1 MLEGKAMVE
10 DSDMPVKMQVQAM
23 ALASQALDLFD
34 VVDCKSIAGHI
45 KKEFDEIYGSGWQCV
60 VGSNFGSMAQEQ
72 ESYKSRLF
80 HFKNMSEHLS
90 SKRHVKSWS
99 SDCVGTDSLDE
110 DDNDV
115 LMFRSQPG
123 KASSVDR
130 PSLPL
135 SGGSTPNRND
145 KLAAPRMVSL
155 ESMEALQAAM
165 DQMKEKFSKLLLG
178 EDMSGG
184 GKGVSSAL
192 ALSNAITNLAASAF
206 GEQRRL
212 EPMAADRKAR
222 WRREIGWLISV
233 ADHIVEF
240 APTQQTNKDGTS
252 MEVMSTRQ
260 RTDLL
265 CNIPA
270 LKKLDAMLL
279 DCLDKFKDQNEFY
292 YVKKDSPDSCETRN
306 DDKWW
311 LPAVKVPPNGLSE
324 ITRRFLQSQKE
335 CVNQVLKAAM
345 AINAQVLSEM
355 EIPESYL
362 ESLPKNGKASLGDV
376 IYKMITVEVFDADQF
391 LIEMDLSSEHKI
403 LDLKNRIEASIVIW
417 KRKMVQKDTKSSW
430 GSTVSTEKRE
440 QFEERA
446 ETILLLL
453 KLGFP
458 GISQSTLDI
467 TKIQC
472 NRDVGLAILESYS
485 RVLESL
491 AHTVMSRIEDVL
503 YADQLTQEPT
513 NATSKNRYIAKE
525 VEKPKEERISFSEER
540 LSGTSLSDVMQW
552 GNKNN
557 EVKKES
563 FFGGDKEKPLL
574 SKVTGIMT
582 TNKKSSYLD
591 NLGTM
596 RSPTARYS

>member
-10 DSDMPVKMQVQAM
+10 DSDMPVKMQIQAM
-23 ALASQALDLFD
+23 AFASQALDLFD
-34 VVDCKSIAGHI
+34 VIDCKSIAGHI
-45 KKEFDEIYGSGWQCV
+45 KKEFDERYGSGWQCV
-60 VGSNFGSMAQEQ
+60 
-72 ESYKSRLF
+72 
-80 HFKNMSEHLS
+80 NMNENSAS
-90 SKRHVKSWS
+90 RHVKSWS
-99 SDCVGTDSLDE
+99 SDCAMRMDDNFDDD
-110 DDNDV
+110 DDNDM
-115 LMFRSQPG
+115 LTFRSQPG
-123 KASSVDR
+123 KASGVDR

-135 SGGSTPNRND
+135 SGVTPNRND
-145 KLAAPRMVSL
+145 KLVNPRMVSS
-155 ESMEALQAAM
+155 ESMEAQLQAAM
-165 DQMKEKFSKLLLG
+165 EQMKERFSKLLLG

-240 APTQQTNKDGTS
+240 APTQQTNKDGSS
-252 MEVMSTRQ
+252 MEVMTTRQ

-279 DCLDKFKDQNEFY
+279 DCLDKFKDQNEFF
-292 YVKKDSPDSCETRN
+292 YVKKDSPDSSETRN
-306 DDKWW
+306 DEKWW

-324 ITRRFLQSQKE
+324 ISRRFLQSQKE

-362 ESLPKNGKASLGDV
+362 ESLPKNGRASLGDV
-376 IYKMITVEVFDADQF
+376 IYRMITVEMFDADQF

-403 LDLKNRIEASIVIW
+403 LDLKNRIEASVVIW
-417 KRKMVQKDTKSSW
+417 KRKMVQKDTKSPW
-430 GSTVSTEKRE
+430 GSTVSIEKRE

-453 KLGFP
+453 KQGFP
-458 GISQSTLDI
+458 GISQSALDI
-467 TKIQC
+467 SKIQF

-491 AHTVMSRIEDVL
+491 AHTVMSKIEDVL

-513 NATSKNRYIAKE
+513 NAVSKNRYAMRE
-525 VEKPKEERISFSEER
+525 AEKVREERSSFSEDMA
-540 LSGTSLSDVMQW
+540 SGTLSDVMQW

-557 EVKKES
+557 ELKKES
-563 FFGGDKEKPLL
+563 FYGDKPLL

-582 TNKKSSYLD
+582 NNKKSSYLET
-591 NLGTM
+591 LGTM

>member
-1 MLEGKAMVE
+1 M
-10 DSDMPVKMQVQAM
+10 D
-23 ALASQALDLFD
+23 
-34 VVDCKSIAGHI
+34 
-45 KKEFDEIYGSGWQCV
+45 
-60 VGSNFGSMAQEQ
+60 QEQ

-80 HFKNMSEHLS
+80 HFKNMSEHS
-90 SKRHVKSWS
+90 TSRHVKSWS
-99 SDCVGTDSLDE
+99 SDCTMTMDGSDNLDD
-110 DDNDV
+110 DDNDM

-123 KASSVDR
+123 KSSSVDR

-135 SGGSTPNRND
+135 SGVTPNRNE
-145 KLAAPRMVSL
+145 KLPRIASS
-155 ESMEALQAAM
+155 ESMEALLQAAM
-165 DQMKEKFSKLLLG
+165 EQMKDKFSKLLLG

-212 EPMAADRKAR
+212 EPMAADRKTR
-222 WRREIGWLISV
+222 WKREIGWLISV

-240 APTQQTNKDGTS
+240 APTQQTNKDGSS
-252 MEVMSTRQ
+252 MEVMTTRQ

-279 DCLDKFKDQNEFY
+279 DCLDKFKDQNEFS
-292 YVKKDSPDSCETRN
+292 YVKKDSPDSSESRN
-306 DDKWW
+306 DEKWW

-324 ITRRFLQSQKE
+324 VSRRFLQSQKE

-362 ESLPKNGKASLGDV
+362 ESLPKNGRASLGDV
-376 IYKMITVEVFDADQF
+376 IYRMITVEMFDADQF

-417 KRKMVQKDTKSSW
+417 KRKMVQKDTKSPW
-430 GSTVSTEKRE
+430 GSTVSIEKRE

-453 KLGFP
+453 KQGFP
-458 GISQSTLDI
+458 GISQSALDI
-467 TKIQC
+467 SKIQF

-503 YADQLTQEPT
+503 FPDQLTQEPT
-513 NATSKNRYIAKE
+513 NAPAKSRYVVKE
-525 VEKPKEERISFSEER
+525 NEKPREER
-540 LSGTSLSDVMQW
+540 LSFSEDMATQEHFLMLCNG
-552 GNKNN
+552 
-557 EVKKES
+557 
-563 FFGGDKEKPLL
+563 
-574 SKVTGIMT
+574 VTKTMT
-582 TNKKSSYLD
+582 
-591 NLGTM
+591 
-596 RSPTARYS
+596 

>member
-1 MLEGKAMVE
+1 MVKAM
-10 DSDMPVKMQVQAM
+10 D
-23 ALASQALDLFD
+23 
-34 VVDCKSIAGHI
+34 
-45 KKEFDEIYGSGWQCV
+45 
-60 VGSNFGSMAQEQ
+60 QEH
-72 ESYKSRLF
+72 ESYKSRLY
-80 HFKNMSEHLS
+80 HFKNMNENSAS
-90 SKRHVKSWS
+90 RHVKSLS
-99 SDCVGTDSLDE
+99 SDCAMRMDGSDNLE
-110 DDNDV
+110 DGDYDKM
-115 LMFRSQPG
+115 MFRSQPG
-123 KASSVDR
+123 MNSSVDR

-135 SGGSTPNRND
+135 GGVTPNRSD
-145 KLAAPRMVSL
+145 KLLRVPSS
-155 ESMEALQAAM
+155 ESMEAQIQAALE
-165 DQMKEKFSKLLLG
+165 QMKEKFSKLLLG

-212 EPMAADRKAR
+212 EPMAADRKVR
-222 WRREIGWLISV
+222 WKREIGWLISV

-279 DCLDKFKDQNEFY
+279 DCLDKFKDQDEFY
-292 YVKKDSPDSCETRN
+292 YVKKDSPDSSDSRN
-306 DDKWW
+306 DEKWW

-324 ITRRFLQSQKE
+324 ISRRFLQSQKE

-362 ESLPKNGKASLGDV
+362 ESLPKNGRASLGDV
-376 IYKMITVEVFDADQF
+376 IYRMITLEMFDADQF

-417 KRKMVQKDTKSSW
+417 KRKMVQKDTKSPW
-430 GSTVSTEKRE
+430 GSTVSIEKRE

-453 KLGFP
+453 KQGFP
-458 GISQSTLDI
+458 GISQSSLDI
-467 TKIQC
+467 SKIQF

-513 NATSKNRYIAKE
+513 NNAPSKNRYIVKE
-525 VEKPKEERISFSEER
+525 NEKPKDERLSFSEDIA
-540 LSGTSLSDVMQW
+540 SGTLSDVMQW
-552 GNKNN
+552 GNNKNN
-557 EVKKES
+557 ETKKES
-563 FFGGDKEKPLL
+563 YFGGEKPLF

-582 TNKKSSYLD
+582 NNNKKSSYLET
-591 NLGTM
+591 LGTM

>member
-1 MLEGKAMVE
+1 MVVEAME
-10 DSDMPVKMQVQAM
+10 
-23 ALASQALDLFD
+23 
-34 VVDCKSIAGHI
+34 
-45 KKEFDEIYGSGWQCV
+45 
-60 VGSNFGSMAQEQ
+60 QEQ

-80 HFKNMSEHLS
+80 HYKNMNENSGS
-90 SKRHVKSWS
+90 IRHVKSWS
-99 SDCVGTDSLDE
+99 SDCAMTM
-110 DDNDV
+110 DDDDDDHDM

-123 KASSVDR
+123 KLSSVDR

-135 SGGSTPNRND
+135 TPNRIE
-145 KLAAPRMVSL
+145 KFVAHRIASS
-155 ESMEALQAAM
+155 ESMEAQLLAAM
-165 DQMKEKFSKLLLG
+165 EQMKEKFSKLLLG

-212 EPMAADRKAR
+212 EPMAVDRKAR

-252 MEVMSTRQ
+252 MEVMTTRQ

-265 CNIPA
+265 CNVPA

-279 DCLDKFKDQNEFY
+279 DCLDKFKDQDEFY
-292 YVKKDSPDSCETRN
+292 YVKKDSPDSGETRN
-306 DDKWW
+306 DEKWW

-324 ITRRFLQSQKE
+324 ISRRFLQSQKE

-362 ESLPKNGKASLGDV
+362 ESLPKNGRASLGDV
-376 IYKMITVEVFDADQF
+376 IYKMITVEMFDADQF
-391 LIEMDLSSEHKI
+391 LIEMDLSTEHKI

-417 KRKMVQKDTKSSW
+417 KRKMVQKDTKSPW
-430 GSTVSTEKRE
+430 GSTVSIEKRE

-446 ETILLLL
+446 ETIMLLL

-458 GISQSTLDI
+458 GISQSALDI
-467 TKIQC
+467 SKIQF

-503 YADQLTQEPT
+503 YADNLTQEPT
-513 NATSKNRYIAKE
+513 NSSSSKNRSFAKE
-525 VEKPKEERISFSEER
+525 TDKSMTKEERFSFSEEV
-540 LSGTSLSDVMQW
+540 SPAGTLSDVMQW
-552 GNKNN
+552 GGGNKNN
-557 EVKKES
+557 ESKKES
-563 FFGGDKEKPLL
+563 FYESGYREKPLF
-574 SKVTGIMT
+574 SKVSSIM
-582 TNKKSSYLD
+582 TNKKSSYLE
-591 NLGTM
+591 NLGVM

>member
-1 MLEGKAMVE
+1 ME
-10 DSDMPVKMQVQAM
+10 
-23 ALASQALDLFD
+23 
-34 VVDCKSIAGHI
+34 
-45 KKEFDEIYGSGWQCV
+45 
-60 VGSNFGSMAQEQ
+60 QEQ
-72 ESYKSRLF
+72 DSYKSRLF
-80 HFKNMSEHLS
+80 HFKNMSEHS
-90 SKRHVKSWS
+90 ASRRVKSWS
-99 SDCVGTDSLDE
+99 SDCVGTDNFDE
-110 DDNDV
+110 DDNDMM
-115 LMFRSQPG
+115 MFRSQPG

-135 SGGSTPNRND
+135 SGGATPNRND
-145 KLAAPRMVSL
+145 KLAAPRMVSI

-165 DQMKEKFSKLLLG
+165 EQMKEKFSKLLLG

-324 ITRRFLQSQKE
+324 ISRRFLQSQKE

-362 ESLPKNGKASLGDV
+362 ESLPKNGRASLGDV
-376 IYKMITVEVFDADQF
+376 IYKMITVEMFDADQF

-417 KRKMVQKDTKSSW
+417 KRKMVQKDTKSTW

-513 NATSKNRYIAKE
+513 KAPSKNRYTVKE
-525 VEKPKEERISFSEER
+525 AEKPKEERISFSEER

-563 FFGGDKEKPLL
+563 FYGGDKEKPLL

>member
-1 MLEGKAMVE
+1 MVKAME
-10 DSDMPVKMQVQAM
+10 
-23 ALASQALDLFD
+23 
-34 VVDCKSIAGHI
+34 
-45 KKEFDEIYGSGWQCV
+45 
-60 VGSNFGSMAQEQ
+60 QEQ

-80 HFKNMSEHLS
+80 HFKNMNENSAS
-90 SKRHVKSWS
+90 RHVKSWS
-99 SDCVGTDSLDE
+99 SDCAMRMDDNFDDD
-110 DDNDV
+110 DDNDM
-115 LMFRSQPG
+115 LTFRSQPG
-123 KASSVDR
+123 KASGVDR

-135 SGGSTPNRND
+135 SGVTPNRND
-145 KLAAPRMVSL
+145 KLVNPRMVSS
-155 ESMEALQAAM
+155 ESMEAQLQAAM
-165 DQMKEKFSKLLLG
+165 EQMKERFSKLLLG

-240 APTQQTNKDGTS
+240 APTQQTNKDGSS
-252 MEVMSTRQ
+252 MEVMTTRQ

-279 DCLDKFKDQNEFY
+279 DCLDKFKDQNEFF
-292 YVKKDSPDSCETRN
+292 YVKKDSPDSSETRN
-306 DDKWW
+306 DEKWW

-324 ITRRFLQSQKE
+324 ISRRFLQSQKE

-362 ESLPKNGKASLGDV
+362 ESLPKNGRASLGDV
-376 IYKMITVEVFDADQF
+376 IYRMITVEMFDADQF

-403 LDLKNRIEASIVIW
+403 LDLKNRIEASVVIW
-417 KRKMVQKDTKSSW
+417 KRKMVQKDTKSPW
-430 GSTVSTEKRE
+430 GSTVSIEKRE

-453 KLGFP
+453 KQGFP
-458 GISQSTLDI
+458 GISQSALDI
-467 TKIQC
+467 SKIQF

-491 AHTVMSRIEDVL
+491 AHTVMSKIEDVL

-513 NATSKNRYIAKE
+513 NAVSKNRYAMRE
-525 VEKPKEERISFSEER
+525 AEKVREERSSFSEDMA
-540 LSGTSLSDVMQW
+540 SGTLSDVMQW

-557 EVKKES
+557 ELKKES
-563 FFGGDKEKPLL
+563 FYGDKPLL

-582 TNKKSSYLD
+582 NNKKSSYLET
-591 NLGTM
+591 LGTM

>member
-45 KKEFDEIYGSGWQCV
+45 KKEFDKRYGSGWQCV
-60 VGSNFGSMAQEQ
+60 VGSNFGSMEQEQ

-80 HFKNMSEHLS
+80 HFKNMSEHS
-90 SKRHVKSWS
+90 ASRRVKSWS
-99 SDCVGTDSLDE
+99 SDCVDTDNFDE
-110 DDNDV
+110 DDNDMM
-115 LMFRSQPG
+115 MFRSQPG

-135 SGGSTPNRND
+135 SGGATPNRND
-145 KLAAPRMVSL
+145 KLAAPRMVSS
-155 ESMEALQAAM
+155 ESMEALQAVFETA
-165 DQMKEKFSKLLLG
+165 SW

-212 EPMAADRKAR
+212 EPMASDRKAR

-233 ADHIVEF
+233 ADQIVEF

-292 YVKKDSPDSCETRN
+292 YVKKDSPDSGETRN

-324 ITRRFLQSQKE
+324 ISRRFLQSQKE

-362 ESLPKNGKASLGDV
+362 ESLPKNGRASLGDV
-376 IYKMITVEVFDADQF
+376 IYKMITVEMFDADQF

-417 KRKMVQKDTKSSW
+417 KRKMVQKDTKSAW

-513 NATSKNRYIAKE
+513 NASSKNRYTVIE
-525 VEKPKEERISFSEER
+525 TEKPKEERISFSEER

-563 FFGGDKEKPLL
+563 YYGGDKEKPLL

-582 TNKKSSYLD
+582 TNKKSSYLE

>member
-1 MLEGKAMVE
+1 ME
-10 DSDMPVKMQVQAM
+10 
-23 ALASQALDLFD
+23 
-34 VVDCKSIAGHI
+34 
-45 KKEFDEIYGSGWQCV
+45 
-60 VGSNFGSMAQEQ
+60 QEQ

-80 HFKNMSEHLS
+80 HFKNMSEHS
-90 SKRHVKSWS
+90 ASRRVKSWS
-99 SDCVGTDSLDE
+99 SDCVDTDNFDE
-110 DDNDV
+110 DDNDMM
-115 LMFRSQPG
+115 MFRSQPG

-135 SGGSTPNRND
+135 SGGAMPNRND
-145 KLAAPRMVSL
+145 KLAAPRMVSY

-292 YVKKDSPDSCETRN
+292 YVKKDSPDSGETRN

-324 ITRRFLQSQKE
+324 ISRRFLQSQKE

-355 EIPESYL
+355 EIPETYL
-362 ESLPKNGKASLGDV
+362 ESLPKNGRASLGDV
-376 IYKMITVEVFDADQF
+376 IYKMITVEMFDADQF

-417 KRKMVQKDTKSSW
+417 KRKMVQKDTKSAW

-513 NATSKNRYIAKE
+513 NASSKNRYTAIE
-525 VEKPKEERISFSEER
+525 TENPKEERISFSEER

-563 FFGGDKEKPLL
+563 YYGGDKEKPLL

-582 TNKKSSYLD
+582 TNKKSSYLE

>member
-1 MLEGKAMVE
+1 ME
-10 DSDMPVKMQVQAM
+10 
-23 ALASQALDLFD
+23 
-34 VVDCKSIAGHI
+34 
-45 KKEFDEIYGSGWQCV
+45 
-60 VGSNFGSMAQEQ
+60 QEQ

-80 HFKNMSEHLS
+80 HFKNMSEHS
-90 SKRHVKSWS
+90 ASRHVKSWS
-99 SDCVGTDSLDE
+99 SDCAMKIDGSDSFDD
-110 DDNDV
+110 DDND

-123 KASSVDR
+123 NFGSVERPPLPSSGDA
-130 PSLPL
+130 
-135 SGGSTPNRND
+135 TPNRSD
-145 KLAAPRMVSL
+145 KIGTPRMVSS
-155 ESMEALQAAM
+155 ESMEAQLQAAM
-165 DQMKEKFSKLLLG
+165 EQMKERFSKLLLG

-212 EPMAADRKAR
+212 EPMPADRKAR
-222 WRREIGWLISV
+222 WRRELGWLISV

-240 APTQQTNKDGTS
+240 APTQQTNKDGSS
-252 MEVMSTRQ
+252 MEVMTTRQ

-265 CNIPA
+265 CNVPA

-279 DCLDKFKDQNEFY
+279 VRTKNKNYYINLSFYYNSPKILTFFFVYLQDCLDKFKDQNEFY
-292 YVKKDSPDSCETRN
+292 YVKKDSPDSSETRN
-306 DDKWW
+306 DEKWW

-324 ITRRFLQSQKE
+324 MSRRFLQSQKE

-362 ESLPKNGKASLGDV
+362 ESLPKNGRASLGDV
-376 IYKMITVEVFDADQF
+376 IYKMITVEMFDADQF

-403 LDLKNRIEASIVIW
+403 LDLKNKIEASIVIW
-417 KRKMVQKDTKSSW
+417 KRKMVQKDTKSPW
-430 GSTVSTEKRE
+430 GSGVSTEKRE

-453 KLGFP
+453 KQGFP
-458 GISQSTLDI
+458 GISQSSLDI
-467 TKIQC
+467 SKIQC
-472 NRDVGLAILESYS
+472 NRDVGLAILEGYS

-491 AHTVMSRIEDVL
+491 AHTVMSKIEDVL

-513 NATSKNRYIAKE
+513 NAPSKNRYLVKE
-525 VEKPKEERISFSEER
+525 TMKEER
-540 LSGTSLSDVMQW
+540 LSFSEDTATGTSLSDVMQW

-563 FFGGDKEKPLL
+563 YYGDREKPLL
-574 SKVTGIMT
+574 SKVTGLMT
-582 TNKKSSYLD
+582 TNKKSSYLETI
-591 NLGTM
+591 GVM

>member
-1 MLEGKAMVE
+1 ME
-10 DSDMPVKMQVQAM
+10 
-23 ALASQALDLFD
+23 
-34 VVDCKSIAGHI
+34 
-45 KKEFDEIYGSGWQCV
+45 
-60 VGSNFGSMAQEQ
+60 QEQ
-72 ESYKSRLF
+72 ENYKSRLF
-80 HFKNMSEHLS
+80 HFKNMSEHS
-90 SKRHVKSWS
+90 ESRHVKSWS
-99 SDCVGTDSLDE
+99 SDCTLTMDGSDNLDE
-110 DDNDV
+110 DDND
-115 LMFRSQPG
+115 LMFSSQPG
-123 KASSVDR
+123 KATGVDR

-135 SGGSTPNRND
+135 SGGITPNRND
-145 KLAAPRMVSL
+145 KLVVPRMASP
-155 ESMEALQAAM
+155 ESMEAQLLAAM
-165 DQMKEKFSKLLLG
+165 EQMKEKFSKLLLG

-212 EPMAADRKAR
+212 EPMAADRKMR

-240 APTQQTNKDGTS
+240 APTQQTNKDGSS
-252 MEVMSTRQ
+252 MEVMTTRQ

-265 CNIPA
+265 
-270 LKKLDAMLL
+270 
-279 DCLDKFKDQNEFY
+279 Y
-292 YVKKDSPDSCETRN
+292 SPDSSESRN
-306 DDKWW
+306 DEKWW

-324 ITRRFLQSQKE
+324 IARRFLQSQKE

-362 ESLPKNGKASLGDV
+362 ESLPKNGRASLGDV
-376 IYKMITVEVFDADQF
+376 IYRMITVEMFDADQF

-417 KRKMVQKDTKSSW
+417 KRKMVQKDTKAPW
-430 GSTVSTEKRE
+430 GSTVSIEKRE

-453 KLGFP
+453 KQGFP
-458 GISQSTLDI
+458 GISQSALDI
-467 TKIQC
+467 SKIQF

-491 AHTVMSRIEDVL
+491 AHTVMSKIEDVL
-503 YADQLTQEPT
+503 FADQITQEPS
-513 NATSKNRYIAKE
+513 NAACKNRHLLKE
-525 VEKPKEERISFSEER
+525 TEKPKEERFSFSEENA
-540 LSGTSLSDVMQW
+540 SGTLSDVMQW

-557 EVKKES
+557 ELKKES
-563 FFGGDKEKPLL
+563 FYGGDREKPLL

-582 TNKKSSYLD
+582 NNKKNSYLET
-591 NLGTM
+591 LGTM

>member
-1 MLEGKAMVE
+1 MVKAM
-10 DSDMPVKMQVQAM
+10 D
-23 ALASQALDLFD
+23 
-34 VVDCKSIAGHI
+34 
-45 KKEFDEIYGSGWQCV
+45 
-60 VGSNFGSMAQEQ
+60 QEH
-72 ESYKSRLF
+72 ESYKSRLY
-80 HFKNMSEHLS
+80 HFKNMNENSAP
-90 SKRHVKSWS
+90 RHVKSLS
-99 SDCVGTDSLDE
+99 SDCAMRMDGSDNLE
-110 DDNDV
+110 DGDYDKM
-115 LMFRSQPG
+115 MFRSQPG
-123 KASSVDR
+123 MNSSVDR

-135 SGGSTPNRND
+135 GGVTPNRSD
-145 KLAAPRMVSL
+145 KLPRVPSA
-155 ESMEALQAAM
+155 ESMEAQLQAALE
-165 DQMKEKFSKLLLG
+165 QMKEKFSKLLLG

-222 WRREIGWLISV
+222 WKREIGWLISV

-279 DCLDKFKDQNEFY
+279 DCLDKFKDQDEFY
-292 YVKKDSPDSCETRN
+292 YVKKDSPDSSDSRN
-306 DDKWW
+306 DEKWW

-324 ITRRFLQSQKE
+324 ISRRFLQSQKE

-362 ESLPKNGKASLGDV
+362 ESLPKNGRASLGDV
-376 IYKMITVEVFDADQF
+376 IYRMITLEMFDADQF

-417 KRKMVQKDTKSSW
+417 KRKMVQKDTKSPW
-430 GSTVSTEKRE
+430 GSTVSIEKRE

-453 KLGFP
+453 KQGFP
-458 GISQSTLDI
+458 GISQSSLDI
-467 TKIQC
+467 SKIQF

-513 NATSKNRYIAKE
+513 NNAPSKNRYIVKE
-525 VEKPKEERISFSEER
+525 NEKPKDERLSFSEDIA
-540 LSGTSLSDVMQW
+540 SGTLSDVMQW
-552 GNKNN
+552 GNNKNN
-557 EVKKES
+557 EPKKES
-563 FFGGDKEKPLL
+563 YFGGEKPLF

-582 TNKKSSYLD
+582 NNNKKSSYLES
-591 NLGTM
+591 LGTM

>member
-1 MLEGKAMVE
+1 ME
-10 DSDMPVKMQVQAM
+10 
-23 ALASQALDLFD
+23 
-34 VVDCKSIAGHI
+34 
-45 KKEFDEIYGSGWQCV
+45 
-60 VGSNFGSMAQEQ
+60 QEQ

-80 HFKNMSEHLS
+80 HFKNMSEHS
-90 SKRHVKSWS
+90 ASRRVKSWS
-99 SDCVGTDSLDE
+99 SDCVGTDNSDE
-110 DDNDV
+110 DDNDMM
-115 LMFRSQPG
+115 MFRSQPG

-145 KLAAPRMVSL
+145 KLARMVSY
-155 ESMEALQAAM
+155 ESVEALQAAM

-279 DCLDKFKDQNEFY
+279 DCLDKFKDQDEFY
-292 YVKKDSPDSCETRN
+292 YVKKDSPDSGETRN

-324 ITRRFLQSQKE
+324 ISRRFLQSQKE
-335 CVNQVLKAAM
+335 SVNQVLKAAM

-362 ESLPKNGKASLGDV
+362 ESLPKNGRASLGDV
-376 IYKMITVEVFDADQF
+376 IYKMITVEMFDADQF

-417 KRKMVQKDTKSSW
+417 KRKMVQKDTKSAW

-513 NATSKNRYIAKE
+513 NAPNKNRYSSVKE
-525 VEKPKEERISFSEER
+525 AEKPKEERVSFSEER

-563 FFGGDKEKPLL
+563 YYGDKEKPLL

-582 TNKKSSYLD
+582 PNKKSSYLD